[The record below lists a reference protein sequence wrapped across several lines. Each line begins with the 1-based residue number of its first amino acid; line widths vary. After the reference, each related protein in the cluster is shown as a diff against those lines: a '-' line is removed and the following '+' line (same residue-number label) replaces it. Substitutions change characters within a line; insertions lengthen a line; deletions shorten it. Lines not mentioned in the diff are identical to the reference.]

1 MIAAFATSIYSL
13 SDKVAVNYLPSFGA
27 QLGFITVGYLASFI
41 GISVVQLRER
51 RSFRPAC
58 RPRLI
63 YILLGG
69 VFIGVAYA
77 LVVRAMLHIPAAYVV
92 AYTNAGI
99 VLATILSIWLFK
111 EREHWPTRIAAV
123 IVVTVGLL
131 VLGLG

>member
-99 VLATILSIWLFK
+99 VLATILSIWLFR
-111 EREHWPTRIAAV
+111 EREHWRTRLAAV
-123 IVVTVGLL
+123 MVVTLGLL